1 MLKGGSKL
9 EKQETEETVEE
20 RLVRLVN
27 QNQNRARAY
36 WLATPELTRQYF
48 WGLMTW
54 SNGNY
59 PGMSQTELWVVN
71 QREMDWDD
79 FLDQVA
85 TLIKDHPLPIYY
97 NHRMT
102 EDDIRAVKQHF
113 PTATVDRAV
122 LN

>member
-1 MLKGGSKL
+1 M
-9 EKQETEETVEE
+9 EKQEPEETVEE

-59 PGMSQTELWVVN
+59 PGLSQTELWA
-71 QREMDWDD
+71 D

>member
-1 MLKGGSKL
+1 M
-9 EKQETEETVEE
+9 EKQEPEETVEE

-36 WLATPELTRQYF
+36 WLATPELIRQYF

-59 PGMSQTELWVVN
+59 PGLSQTELWVVN
-71 QREMDWDD
+71 QREMDWAD

-102 EDDIRAVKQHF
+102 ENDIGAVKQHF

>member
-1 MLKGGSKL
+1 
-9 EKQETEETVEE
+9 
-20 RLVRLVN
+20 
-27 QNQNRARAY
+27 
-36 WLATPELTRQYF
+36 
-48 WGLMTW
+48 MTW
-54 SNGNY
+54 LNGNY
-59 PGMSQTELWVVN
+59 PGLSQTELWVVN

-102 EDDIRAVKQHF
+102 EDDIRVVKQHF